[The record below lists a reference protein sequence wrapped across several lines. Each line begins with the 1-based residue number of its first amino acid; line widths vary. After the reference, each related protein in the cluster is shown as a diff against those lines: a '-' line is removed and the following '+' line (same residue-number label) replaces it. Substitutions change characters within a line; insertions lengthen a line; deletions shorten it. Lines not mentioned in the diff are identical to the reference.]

1 MKSIL
6 MYFKN
11 KHFYIALFSAMHLF
25 LIAGCQNKKSNQK
38 KELPVYELSFNSL
51 AKTWDEGIPLGNATL
66 GALIWQ
72 KDGKLRFSLDRA
84 DLWDL
89 RPMENLNFE
98 DYDFDWVKTQWQ
110 NNTYKNVQN
119 KYDVPYD
126 NLPAPSK
133 IPGAALEF
141 DISNLGEV
149 KLVKLVLKN
158 ASCEVHWKNGAV
170 LKTFVHAT
178 QPIGWYRF
186 ENIPTHLKPSL
197 IPPAYVSEKTNGV
210 ESPVSGQDLRRLG
223 YEQGKIEQT
232 ENTITYNQKG
242 WSEFNYQV
250 HTQWKKSNNVLEGGW
265 SISSRK
271 SNNEMGETA
280 KEFVQASFS
289 DGMETSMKS
298 HKSWWRSFWEKS
310 NVSVPDTILQNQW
323 YMEMYKFGSAARKDA
338 PPISLQSVWTA
349 DNGKLP
355 PWKGDF
361 HHDLNTQLSYWPAYS
376 GNHLDL
382 EEGFLNWLNKHKP
395 VFKKYTKD
403 FYGTDGLN
411 VPGVTTLTGE
421 PMGGWIQYAFGP
433 TVSAWLGQHFYL
445 HWRYSMD
452 RDFLKNDA
460 YPWLKEVVVHFNELS
475 IIGEDGKRKLP
486 LTSSPEIH
494 DNNRDA
500 WFDDMT
506 NFDLAL
512 VRWSYE
518 HASEL
523 ARELGYEQE
532 AKQWD
537 DALKEWPE
545 YATNETGLM
554 FTKNLSL
561 EASHRHFSHV
571 MAIHPLGLIDVSKGE
586 KDKQIIEN
594 TISQLDKIGTSQWT
608 GYSFSWLGNL
618 KARNLDGN
626 GAAKALKDFATSF
639 VLPNSFH
646 VNGDQ
651 SGTGKSNF
659 TYRPFTLEGNFA
671 FAAGIQEMLIQSHT
685 GIVKLFPA
693 IPNTWMNVGFSQ
705 LRTEGAFLVSSKKE
719 EGTVKWVHIMAE
731 KGGQLRLEN
740 PFITKDISINDT
752 YKYVW
757 EGNILVIETNP
768 KDLIILKP

>member
-1 MKSIL
+1 

-11 KHFYIALFSAMHLF
+11 QGLSIALFSAMHLF
-25 LIAGCQNKKSNQK
+25 LMVGCQNEKINQNE
-38 KELPVYELSFNSL
+38 ELPVYELSFNSL
-51 AKTWDEGIPLGNATL
+51 AKTWDEGMPLGNANL

-98 DYDFDWVKTQWQ
+98 EYDFDWVKKQWE
-110 NNTYKNVQN
+110 NDTYENVQN

-141 DISNLGEV
+141 DISSLGEV
-149 KLVKLVLKN
+149 KSVKLVLKN
-158 ASCEVHWKNGAV
+158 ASCEVNWKNGAV

-178 QPIGWYRF
+178 EPIGWYRF
-186 ENIPTHLKPSL
+186 ENIPPHLKPSI
-197 IPPAYVSEKTNGV
+197 IPPAYVSEEINGE

-232 ENTITYNQKG
+232 ENTMTYNQKG
-242 WSEFNYQV
+242 WSGFQYQV
-250 HTQWKKSNNVLEGGW
+250 YTKWQQSENALEGSW
-265 SISSRK
+265 SISSRT
-271 SNNEMGETA
+271 SENEIDDTA
-280 KEFVQASFS
+280 EEIVNASFS
-289 DGMETSMKS
+289 NGMYASMKS
-298 HKSWWRSFWEKS
+298 HKSWWSSFWGKS
-310 NVSVPDTILQNQW
+310 NISVPDTILQNQW
-323 YMEMYKFGSAARKDA
+323 YMEMYKFGSAARKNA

-382 EEGFLNWLNKHKP
+382 EAGFLNWLNEHKP
-395 VFKKYTKD
+395 FFKKYTKD
-403 FYGTDGLN
+403 FYGTNGLN

-421 PMGGWIQYAFGP
+421 PMGGWIQYSFGP

-452 RDFLKNDA
+452 REFLKKEA
-460 YPWLKEVVVHFNELS
+460 YPWLKDVVVHFNELS

-486 LTSSPEIH
+486 LSSSPEIH
-494 DNNRDA
+494 DNSRDA
-500 WFDDMT
+500 WFEEMT

-512 VRWSYE
+512 IRWSYK

-523 ARELGYEQE
+523 ARELGYHKE
-532 AKQWD
+532 AKQWTKT
-537 DALKEWPE
+537 LNEWPE
-545 YATNETGLM
+545 YAIDETGLM
-554 FTKNLSL
+554 LSSNLSL
-561 EASHRHFSHV
+561 EESHRHFSHI
-571 MAIHPLGLIDVSKGE
+571 MAIHPLGLIDVSNGE
-586 KDKQIIEN
+586 KDRQIIAN
-594 TISQLDKIGTSQWT
+594 TIEHLDKIGTSQWT
-608 GYSFSWLGNL
+608 GYSYSWFGNL

-685 GIVKLFPA
+685 GIIKLFPA
-693 IPNTWMNVGFSQ
+693 LPDDWMNVGFSQ
-705 LRTEGAFLVSSKKE
+705 LRAEGAFLVSSKKE
-719 EGTVKWVHIMAE
+719 EGVVKWVRIMSE
-731 KGGQLRLEN
+731 RGGQLRLEN
-740 PFITKDISINDT
+740 PFRTKDISTNDS

-757 EGNILVIETNP
+757 EKNILVIETKP
-768 KDLIILKP
+768 KEIIILKPKALP